1 MKIKL
6 LSSLALACSLSYGAI
21 AQNTF
26 TYGFQDVYSSNALEY
41 IVGENNIQRTQEPIT
56 ANTDVSYWN
65 PINNGQTSSL
75 TFEFTFAQPTTSISL
90 YATLASFNFGDGEFG
105 SGSLWASTDGEN
117 WTLLMD
123 APTPAYPG
131 YEYGLGYTF
140 DANLPTP
147 LIGATDIWIQA
158 QLDTSGW
165 DILSQFSRQ
174 DTAANNGTGYNNGGN
189 IFELDA
195 TLAPVP
201 EPSSAML
208 AVVGVVLLLAF
219 RKVKN
224 TTRSILSAL
233 VIAFFISCGNLH
245 ADSDQDIQR
254 AAQQLKDTDDAQKAE
269 AQREDDSK
277 HPQGDG
283 GLMAGVFVLLLA
295 SVPMVYI
302 LSKTSKMK

>member
-6 LSSLALACSLSYGAI
+6 VSSLALACSLSCGAI
-21 AQNTF
+21 AQSSFN
-26 TYGFQDVYSSNALEY
+26 YGFFDVYSSNALDY
-41 IVGENNIQRTQEPIT
+41 VVGQNNIEQSGEAGTPG
-56 ANTDVSYWN
+56 VSGWN
-65 PINNGQTSSL
+65 PINNGQEASITY
-75 TFEFTFAQPTTSISL
+75 EFTFAQPTTSISL
-90 YATLASFNFGDGEFG
+90 YATLASFNFGGGEFG

-140 DANLPTP
+140 DANLPTS
-147 LIGATDIWIQA
+147 LIGTTDIWIQA

-208 AVVGVVLLLAF
+208 AVIGVVLPLAF

-224 TTRSILSAL
+224 TTRSILSI
-233 VIAFFISCGNLH
+233 V
-245 ADSDQDIQR
+245 
-254 AAQQLKDTDDAQKAE
+254 AAPK
-269 AQREDDSK
+269 
-277 HPQGDG
+277 
-283 GLMAGVFVLLLA
+283 
-295 SVPMVYI
+295 
-302 LSKTSKMK
+302 